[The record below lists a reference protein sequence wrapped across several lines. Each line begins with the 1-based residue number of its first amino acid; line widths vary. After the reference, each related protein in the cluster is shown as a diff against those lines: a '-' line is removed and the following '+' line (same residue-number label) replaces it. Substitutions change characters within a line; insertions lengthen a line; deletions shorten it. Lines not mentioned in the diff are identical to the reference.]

1 MKKIMILMVNESDNG
16 RKLLWWLPR
25 ASHCVMV
32 IRRWHHVI
40 ERDRFHAM
48 VMEVCVS
55 HCGDGRW
62 FFGMMV
68 MVGQGCML
76 GDEGEDYFD
85 DGG

>member
-1 MKKIMILMVNESDNG
+1 M
-16 RKLLWWLPR
+16 
-25 ASHCVMV
+25 
-32 IRRWHHVI
+32 I

-62 FFGMMV
+62 FFGRKF

-76 GDEGEDYFD
+76 GDEGDDYSD